1 MLLECTELPPY
12 ADSLRC
18 ALTCAH
24 VFLYLAI
31 YQQCIYE
38 QYYYVVQST
47 PKASY
52 HAPSLQ
58 SCREPSTI
66 NRPTPQTTATH
77 GYDIHSRTMPQS
89 MRRATL
95 SPQVRAQD
103 ARARCH
109 HARRLLP
116 LGGHRLPRLRPQR
129 SRHHVVARMSMCR
142 GLSKSVP
149 ACAAST
155 TLLCLWR
162 RTVVGGLSVAFAEM
176 LYKT

>member
-1 MLLECTELPPY
+1 
-12 ADSLRC
+12 
-18 ALTCAH
+18 
-24 VFLYLAI
+24 
-31 YQQCIYE
+31 
-38 QYYYVVQST
+38 
-47 PKASY
+47 
-52 HAPSLQ
+52 
-58 SCREPSTI
+58 
-66 NRPTPQTTATH
+66 
-77 GYDIHSRTMPQS
+77 MPQS

-155 TLLCLWR
+155 TPLGPWPWARAETHCWRRRRPLWR
-162 RTVVGGLSVAFAEM
+162 L
-176 LYKT
+176 LYNVSRFKVNKKVRGYCACLGSLHRPAAPRCITNRMRVINYQPSYPTDSTPEG